1 MHDAVTAFRRAV
13 VERVLRGPGSA
24 PSAARQAAFD
34 NRGVDN
40 RAAALVDKVSRRA
53 WTVTNE
59 DVAATKR
66 AGVSEDEIFE
76 LTVAAAL
83 GQATRQLD
91 AALAV
96 LDTAVVPTASIGKST
111 GLDGGAR

>member
-1 MHDAVTAFRRAV
+1 MQAALTD
-13 VERVLRGPGSA
+13 VERA
-24 PSAARQAAFD
+24 PID
-34 NRGVDN
+34 D
-40 RAAALVDKVSRRA
+40 RAASLVDKVSRRA
-53 WTVTNE
+53 WTVSDE

-96 LDTAVVPTASIGKST
+96 LDAAAPAASPLKTAAT
-111 GLDGGAR
+111 DGGPR